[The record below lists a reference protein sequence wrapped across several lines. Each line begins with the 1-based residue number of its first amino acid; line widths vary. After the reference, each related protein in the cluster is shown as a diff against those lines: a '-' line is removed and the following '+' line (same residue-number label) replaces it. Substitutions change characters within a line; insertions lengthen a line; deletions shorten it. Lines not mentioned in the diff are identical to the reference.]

1 MLGFFGPFLLI
12 YCVFPVYS
20 VLPCLLLCH
29 FLLYFIVCCFL
40 VFYLPPVFVF
50 FHHYNALIA
59 STYYRFTLLY
69 MVPFCVSLCQSF
81 LFGFFNDFYN
91 FYIS

>member
-40 VFYLPPVFVF
+40 VFYLPLVFVF
-50 FHHYNALIA
+50 FYHYNALIA
-59 STYYRFTLLY
+59 SSCYRFTLLY
-69 MVPFCVSLCQSF
+69 MVAFCVSLCQLF